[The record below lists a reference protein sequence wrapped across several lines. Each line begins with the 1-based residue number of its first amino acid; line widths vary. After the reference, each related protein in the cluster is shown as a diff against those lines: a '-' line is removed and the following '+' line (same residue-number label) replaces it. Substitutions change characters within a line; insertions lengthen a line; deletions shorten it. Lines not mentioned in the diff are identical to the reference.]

1 MLNMTDGRT
10 TFQFGWPMRVSRI
23 SIAERADVVKVGVSA
38 PEQHTSRFS
47 HIVRGGTTV
56 GLMAAASGGIVF
68 QMAGWSYSPM
78 AQTIVAVLGALVGTI
93 IGARERV

>member
-1 MLNMTDGRT
+1 MLNMTEGRT
-10 TFQFGWPMRVSRI
+10 TSDFGWPMKASRI
-23 SIAERADVVKVGVSA
+23 TITERAAVAKVSVSV

-47 HIVRGGTTV
+47 LIMRGGTTV

-78 AQTIVAVLGALVGTI
+78 SQTIVAVLGALVGTI
-93 IGARERV
+93 IGARERA